1 MKKKIGNQSF
11 WVGGKNSCL
20 TIIHEKNRNIE
31 KCFCTETFAL
41 KNDLTSISYE
51 IKNNKEISKYFS
63 PTFNHQGIA
72 LKVSKLKTYSIKE
85 LFLISEN
92 MSNIIILDGVS
103 DQGNIGSIFR
113 SSAAFGVD
121 AIIVD
126 KKNFNQRSFVCIKSA
141 SGAIENIN
149 IIETSN
155 IKNDIKFLK
164 KKDFWIYGLS
174 LKAVNS
180 FHKENFN
187 KKKVFIFGSEEKGL
201 KNNTLKL
208 CDNILK
214 IDIDK
219 KTESLNV
226 ANAVSACLYGLRVL
240 NNI

>member
-1 MKKKIGNQSF
+1 MPCCS
-11 WVGGKNSCL
+11 SSRL
-20 TIIHEKNRNIE
+20 AAE
-31 KCFCTETFAL
+31 KCLQPRNPRCA
-41 KNDLTSISYE
+41 DSGDGCGA
-51 IKNNKEISKYFS
+51 FS
-63 PTFNHQGIA
+63 RWC
-72 LKVSKLKTYSIKE
+72 
-85 LFLISEN
+85 
-92 MSNIIILDGVS
+92 
-103 DQGNIGSIFR
+103 R
-113 SSAAFGVD
+113 SAATCAAFGVD

-126 KKNFNQRSFVCIKSA
+126 KKNFNQKSFVCIKSA

-164 KKDFWIYGLS
+164 KKDFWIYALS
-174 LKAVNS
+174 SKAINS